1 MKVGLMTCY
10 VNNYGACLQA
20 FALQQAIKRCG
31 NDCEIIRYTPYA
43 DLARQFNIKQVSQP
57 MAVRIKR
64 TIRHPIQLCM
74 RRIDRKKQL
83 IRNVKFESF
92 RKENLV
98 FADRLYESWDELR
111 SDPPEY
117 DAFVCGSDQI
127 WNPVIHHSM
136 NVGPY
141 FLDFAPDSKRTVAYA
156 PSIGVEV
163 VPEECKAD
171 MKRLID
177 RLDAVSV
184 RELHGAELIKDISGR
199 DARVVL
205 DPTLLFDGEWWSKAA
220 KPVQV
225 RKPYILCY
233 LFNENKSTYDY
244 VQRIKKKTGYE
255 VVTLPFAFSDIY
267 SKNKKIYDAGPAE
280 FLYLI
285 KNAEFII
292 TDSFHATAF
301 SINFNKDFVCL
312 FRNTHTEKNNMNSRI
327 TSILSL
333 SGLENRIISDPDVEN
348 DIPPSIEYSEV
359 NKRMNDRRE
368 SDLSF
373 LNNSL
378 SGGTT

>member
-1 MKVGLMTCY
+1 
-10 VNNYGACLQA
+10 
-20 FALQQAIKRCG
+20 
-31 NDCEIIRYTPYA
+31 
-43 DLARQFNIKQVSQP
+43 
-57 MAVRIKR
+57 
-64 TIRHPIQLCM
+64 
-74 RRIDRKKQL
+74 
-83 IRNVKFESF
+83 
-92 RKENLV
+92 
-98 FADRLYESWDELR
+98 
-111 SDPPEY
+111 
-117 DAFVCGSDQI
+117 
-127 WNPVIHHSM
+127 
-136 NVGPY
+136 
-141 FLDFAPDSKRTVAYA
+141 
-156 PSIGVEV
+156 
-163 VPEECKAD
+163 
-171 MKRLID
+171 
-177 RLDAVSV
+177 LDAVSV